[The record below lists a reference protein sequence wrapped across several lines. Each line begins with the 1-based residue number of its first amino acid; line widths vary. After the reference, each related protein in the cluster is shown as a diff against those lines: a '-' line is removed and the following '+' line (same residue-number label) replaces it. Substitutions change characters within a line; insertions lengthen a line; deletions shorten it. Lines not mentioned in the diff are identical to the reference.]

1 MNSRLSFWIYTYVLT
16 FLSFS
21 YTCRSHELYN
31 PRSPNGGV
39 TVNGYIQKPGIFY
52 FLNEELRWRDRDFP
66 FYNMV
71 MSVIA
76 TTFVNLV
83 DHIEKSEE
91 GLMLHYSREVARLAK
106 KGEVI
111 NTVYKS
117 FLTVKG
123 SNDEL
128 KIYEEQFKPMCKS
141 YRSEIAKSPII
152 SIVSHS
158 ISSLNSYHY
167 LIPFIPTEVL
177 DPVMKKFLVEVTK
190 FLWPQ
195 SFTEMSNGF
204 IIMIEK
210 LEKLCK
216 RISFNLLESCNEYIQ
231 QARRYMIDLIKNQE
245 EFLKYSKVKH
255 ANYFEFSN
263 VLRKL
268 RGEVLSFK
276 PYQIVLRKI
285 DPTKADA
292 LGIPMFSGFN
302 HSALD
307 ETMKAF
313 YEYLRDRKLKSKL

>member
-1 MNSRLSFWIYTYVLT
+1 MNNRLSFWIYTYIL
-16 FLSFS
+16 LLLYFS
-21 YTCRSHELYN
+21 CACQSYELFD
-31 PRSPNGGV
+31 PRSPTGGV
-39 TVNGYIQKPGIFY
+39 TKNGYIQKPGIFY

-76 TTFVNLV
+76 TTFINLV
-83 DHIEKSEE
+83 DRIEKNEE
-91 GLMLHYSREVARLAK
+91 GLMLHYSREVSRLAK

-123 SNDEL
+123 SKDEL
-128 KIYEEQFKPMCKS
+128 KIYEEQLKPMCKS
-141 YRSEIAKSPII
+141 YRGEIAKSPII

-158 ISSLNSYHY
+158 ISSLNAYHY
-167 LIPFIPTEVL
+167 LIPFIPIEVL

-216 RISFNLLESCNEYIQ
+216 RINFNLLESCNEYMQ
-231 QARRYMIDLIKNQE
+231 QARRYMIDLIKKHE
-245 EFLKYSKVKH
+245 EFLRYSKFEDG
-255 ANYFEFSN
+255 NYFELSN
-263 VLRKL
+263 ILRKL
-268 RGEVLSFK
+268 RGEILSFR
-276 PYQIVLRKI
+276 PYQIVIRKI
-285 DPTKADA
+285 DPIKADA

-302 HSALD
+302 HSILD
-307 ETMKAF
+307 ETMKEY
-313 YEYLRDRKLKSKL
+313 YEYLRGRKLKSKL

>member
-1 MNSRLSFWIYTYVLT
+1 MKSRLKFTISVYALI
-16 FLSFS
+16 FLSIS
-21 YTCRSHELYN
+21 YVCRSHDLYD
-31 PRSPNGGV
+31 PRSPTGGV

-52 FLNEELRWRDRDFP
+52 FLHEELRWRDRDFP

-76 TTFVNLV
+76 TTFTNLV
-83 DHIEKSEE
+83 DHIEKNEH

-111 NTVYKS
+111 NTIYKG

-123 SNDEL
+123 SRDEL
-128 KIYEEQFKPMCKS
+128 KIYEEQLKPMCKS
-141 YRSEIAKSPII
+141 YRSEIASSPIV

-158 ISSLNSYHY
+158 ISSLNAHNY
-167 LIPFIPTEVL
+167 LIPFIPAEVL

-195 SFTEMSNGF
+195 SFAEMSNGF
-204 IIMIEK
+204 ITMIEK

-216 RISFNLLESCNEYIQ
+216 RINLNLLESCNEYMQ
-231 QARRYMIDLIKNQE
+231 QARRYLIDLIKNHE
-245 EFLKYSKVKH
+245 EFLKYSKIKD
-255 ANYFEFSN
+255 ANYLEFSN

-268 RGEVLSFK
+268 RGEILSFK
-276 PYQIVLRKI
+276 PYQIVLRKL
-285 DPTKADA
+285 DPIKADA

-302 HSALD
+302 HRI
-307 ETMKAF
+307 EN
-313 YEYLRDRKLKSKL
+313 